1 MSNYRIHIPVLF
13 GVEAATRDELYAL
26 GYDRDDVL
34 VQDGLVILT
43 CRDEDAAKAAV
54 AKCNFWLRTAERVL
68 FEIASFSAKT
78 FDELYFSAKQ
88 IAWERYLDFGKAI
101 LVNGYSRKSQLYGVP
116 AIQRTL
122 KKTIVDRMLAQHG
135 NTGGY
140 LREDKR
146 LGEIDVRFAIV
157 EDQITIMLDT
167 SGEGLHK
174 RGYRPLRHEAPL
186 RETLAAAIL
195 HYSFFLR
202 NRAHG
207 EGLFDPMCG
216 SGTFLIE
223 AALMLKND
231 APGLRRHFAA
241 ERMQYFGVTH
251 FDREREYAKL
261 ARVDGPTGVLF
272 GADISNQAV
281 QQTKDN
287 AKRAGV
293 AELIDVRRGSIADWS
308 PDKLFAA
315 THLNRLLVVTNP
327 PYGERLTTP
336 EEASKLLKLL
346 GHMTGDGSGQ
356 RAPGLRV
363 SILSPDEQF
372 ERTFGERSDKKR
384 KLYNGMIRCTLHQ
397 YFKHAR

>member
-1 MSNYRIHIPVLF
+1 MSDYRIHIPVLF

-26 GYDRDDVL
+26 DFERDNVL
-34 VQDGLVILT
+34 VQDGLLVLT
-43 CRDEDAAKAAV
+43 CADEDAAKAAV

-68 FEIASFSAKT
+68 FEIASFPAKT
-78 FDELYFSAKQ
+78 FDDLFYGAKQ

-101 LVNGYSRKSQLYGVP
+101 LVNGYSRKSQLFGVP
-116 AIQRTL
+116 AIQRTI
-122 KKTIVDRMLAQHG
+122 KKTIVDRMLAAHG
-135 NTGGY
+135 NAGGH

-146 LGEIDVRFAIV
+146 VGEIDVRFAV
-157 EDQITIMLDT
+157 VDDHITIMLDT

-195 HYSFFLR
+195 HYCFFLR
-202 NRAHG
+202 NQANG

-241 ERMQYFGVTH
+241 ERMQYFGVAH
-251 FDREREYAKL
+251 FDREREHAKL
-261 ARVDGPTGVLF
+261 ARNEGTQGVLF
-272 GADISNQAV
+272 GADISSQAV

-293 AELIDVRRGSIADWS
+293 AELIEVRRGSIADWT
-308 PDKLFAA
+308 PAKLFAA
-315 THLNRLLVVTNP
+315 TRLTRLLVVTNP

-336 EEASKLLKLL
+336 EEASQLLKQL
-346 GHMTGDGSGQ
+346 GQMTGDGHGH
-356 RAPGLRV
+356 RAAGLRV
-363 SILSPDEQF
+363 CIMSPDEQF
-372 ERTFGERSDKKR
+372 ERVFGERSDKKR